1 MIKINLSAAQKQVDI
16 SNLGGFDFT
25 KLKIKAVIL
34 ACVLIYLPD
43 IFLVSVWEDE
53 FNNKNQELAT
63 LQSKSM
69 SLKRKVSQSSTLEKQ
84 IRELKAQEENLGKKL
99 TAVKQAISQKR
110 NPANLLLYVSKNM
123 PDDLWIKELVID
135 GETMLIKGDALSYNS
150 VGNFVNNL
158 RSSIFIKDSSIKG
171 TTSAVRASDKRRIES
186 FEISFVLARL
196 E

>member
-25 KLKIKAVIL
+25 KLKIKAVLL

-43 IFLVSVWEDE
+43 IFLVPVWDDE
-53 FNNKNQELAT
+53 FNNKTQELAT
-63 LQSKSM
+63 LQSKSV

-110 NPANLLLYVSKNM
+110 NPANLLLYVSKNI
-123 PDDLWIKELVID
+123 PSDLWIKELVID
-135 GETMLIKGDALSYNS
+135 GETMLIKGDALSFIS
-150 VGNFVNNL
+150 VGNFMNNL
-158 RSSIFIKDSSIKG
+158 RSSIFIKDSSIKE

>member
-25 KLKIKAVIL
+25 KLKFKAVIL
-34 ACVLIYLPD
+34 AFILIYVPD
-43 IFLVSVWEDE
+43 FLLAPTWEED
-53 FNNKNQELAT
+53 FNTRSEELLT
-63 LQSKSM
+63 LQTKST
-69 SLKRKVSQSSTLEKQ
+69 SLKRKVSQSSTFEKQ

-110 NPANLLLYVSKNM
+110 NPANLLLYLSKNM
-123 PDDLWIKELVID
+123 PQDLWIKELVID
-135 GETMLIKGDALSYNS
+135 GETMLVKGDALSYNS

-171 TTSAVRASDKRRIES
+171 TTSSVRPSDKRRIES
-186 FEISFVLARL
+186 FEIVFILARL